1 MVQLAIRCQNWKVS
15 HIVRLGSHS
24 LLSRI
29 TECCHRIWILLPG
42 SWHAY
47 VHISQPAIEISD
59 ICLMDFLVCWI
70 IAWLCWNQ
78 TLTLIKAHG
87 LCTRLVSQ
95 SIYLTRTFRFSR
107 VSGAEESEQSQERT
121 VPLVWING
129 AWICQ
134 SFYKGVENIFDIF
147 A

>member
-1 MVQLAIRCQNWKVS
+1 
-15 HIVRLGSHS
+15 
-24 LLSRI
+24 
-29 TECCHRIWILLPG
+29 
-42 SWHAY
+42 
-47 VHISQPAIEISD
+47 
-59 ICLMDFLVCWI
+59 MDFLVCSI

-121 VPLVWING
+121 GAIGWDKRRWDDVPESEST
-129 AWICQ
+129 CQ
-134 SFYKGVENIFDIF
+134 SFDKGVEIYFIFLQNNDIY
-147 A
+147 